1 MAIYL
6 VTYDLNNPG
15 QRHSQILKA
24 VKEYPWA
31 RLSESSYAIE
41 ATASPQQIFNSLSG
55 YLDKNDN
62 LYVIKLTTPYYGQG
76 PQDINDWL
84 ANKLH

>member
-1 MAIYL
+1 MAVYL
-6 VTYDLNNPG
+6 ITYDLNNPG

-41 ATASPQQIFNSLSG
+41 STASPQQVFNSLSS
-55 YLDKNDN
+55 YLDKNDT
-62 LYVIKLTTPYYGQG
+62 LYVINLSCPYYGQG
-76 PQDINDWL
+76 PQDVNDWL
-84 ANKLH
+84 SKKLR

>member
-41 ATASPQQIFNSLSG
+41 ATASPHQIFNSLS
-55 YLDKNDN
+55 
-62 LYVIKLTTPYYGQG
+62 IIWTRTT
-76 PQDINDWL
+76 
-84 ANKLH
+84 ACT